1 MASDDISIN
10 SLDILEY
17 LIENAIKA
25 GADAAD
31 AVAIDAHSKSISWR
45 NDRLEDTDSS
55 EIEDIGLRVFIGQK
69 QAIVSTSNRSNE
81 NLNQLV
87 ARTIEMARAVPEDE
101 YCGLAPEEAIH
112 RGDFA
117 ELDLYDD
124 TQISVSQLAEL
135 SARAE
140 TSARSVEGV
149 TNSDGAGASASR
161 YGLTLLTSHGFVGY
175 SRASSFSLSVSAI
188 AGEGT
193 GMERDYDFTSAR
205 HFVDLKAP
213 EIVGNTAGGR
223 AAVRLNP
230 IKIESGSK
238 PVVFAPRVS
247 NSLLGHF
254 SGAINGTSIARGT
267 SFLKDM
273 IGEQIFNNNV
283 AIIDDPLMQRG
294 LKSRLFDGEGVTVKK
309 CDLVENG
316 ILQTWMLNSATAR
329 QLDLNVTGHASRSS
343 SSTPG
348 ITTSN
353 LYMAPG
359 TLSPQELM
367 ADIKDGVYITE
378 LIGMGVNPVT
388 GDYSRGAAGFLIK
401 DGQIAESVSEI
412 TIAGNLKEMF
422 RYLVPA
428 SDLNFIYG
436 SNAPT
441 IRIDGMTIA
450 GA

>member
-69 QAIVSTSNRSNE
+69 QAIVSTSDRSND

-112 RGDFA
+112 RSDFA

-175 SRASSFSLSVSAI
+175 SRGSSFSLSVSAI

-193 GMERDYDFTSAR
+193 GMERDYDYTSAR

-213 EIVGNTAGGR
+213 ETVGSTAGGR

-273 IGEQIFNNNV
+273 MGEQVFNNNV

-294 LKSRLFDGEGVTVKK
+294 LKSRLFDGEGVTVQK
-309 CDLVENG
+309 CNLIENG
-316 ILQTWMLNSATAR
+316 TLQTWMLNSATAK
-329 QLDLNVTGHASRSS
+329 QLGLNVTGHASRSS

-422 RYLVPA
+422 RHLVPA